1 MNFKEIFTH
10 GWRLA
15 FRSLQAMADLILPR
29 VCVVCGDRLLLRE
42 KHLCLHC
49 LADLPLTRFWEMKDN
64 HMADKFN
71 ALIQA
76 GLEMTLETEYDAD
89 IPVVGRGP
97 SIRCHE
103 PYAHAA
109 ALFFFSSEA
118 PYRHILY
125 NIKYEGRTDIGKH
138 FGKMLGVRLAG
149 SDVFKDVDCVMPVPL
164 HWIRRWRRGYNQAEV
179 IAREVAS
186 AMGAPL
192 DCRTLVRRRRTRT
205 QTRLDIQA
213 KAANVAGAFEVRKGS
228 KSRNRHQPTEIR
240 HILLIDDVFTTGSTL
255 MACFTALR
263 EVFPPG
269 VRISVATLAFVGGG

>member
-1 MNFKEIFTH
+1 
-10 GWRLA
+10 
-15 FRSLQAMADLILPR
+15 
-29 VCVVCGDRLLLRE
+29 
-42 KHLCLHC
+42 
-49 LADLPLTRFWEMKDN
+49 MKDN

-164 HWIRRWRRGYNQAEV
+164 HWARRWRRGYNQAEV
-179 IAREVAS
+179 IGMEVAEVL
-186 AMGAPL
+186 GVPL
-192 DCRTLVRRRRTRT
+192 RCDVLSRRRRTQT
-205 QTRLDIQA
+205 QTKLDIKGKA
-213 KAANVAGAFEVRKGS
+213 KNVAGAFAL
-228 KSRNRHQPTEIR
+228 RHQAVRTLKDIK
-240 HILLIDDVFTTGSTL
+240 HILLIDDVFTTGATL
-255 MACFTALR
+255 HACFTALR
-263 EVFPPG
+263 AAFPPS
-269 VRISVATLAFVGGG
+269 VRISVATLAFVGGT